1 MYAKITN
8 GSVDQLPYT
17 VGQLRRDNPNTSFPK
32 RVTDEMLAGYGV
44 VPVTYTDAPTYDERT
59 QKAAQDS
66 APTLVNGAWTIGWQV
81 TNKTAEELAQQEAD
95 KAAQVRADRN
105 TRVAASDWTQ
115 GKDIPDNVSSQW
127 AAYRQA
133 LRDVPAQAGF
143 PWDVQWPPVPG
154 N

>member
-8 GSVDQLPYT
+8 GSVDQFPYT

-44 VPVTYTDAPTYDERT
+44 VPVTYTDAPTYNERT

-66 APTLVNGAWTIGWQV
+66 APALVNGAWTIGWQV
-81 TNKTAEELAQQEAD
+81 TNKTTEELAQQDAEQA
-95 KAAQVRADRN
+95 KNVRADRDAKL
-105 TRVAASDWTQ
+105 AASDWTQ
-115 GKDIPDNVSSQW
+115 GKDIAENISTAW
-127 AAYRQA
+127 ATYRQA

-143 PWDVQWPPVPG
+143 PWNVVWPTKPE
-154 N
+154 